1 MKAIHKDVN
10 SEVLQKKLRVQA
22 INCVVHSF
30 YHAHHLI
37 TIGNGFGGEVFRK
50 FATMRP
56 LSRSVLFALICMF
69 LTGTFI
75 QCAAQAPDTSAPKVV
90 QVSGMTIDGDS
101 LFAIPFVA
109 IVIKGSQRGVYS
121 TGSGYYSIVAEEND
135 TLEFYSLGYKTG
147 VYILPDTFTLSS
159 VNHVQTLKMDT
170 VLMSEM
176 VVYPWPS
183 REQFKNSFLALD
195 IPNDDME
202 RARMN
207 LAQQRMI
214 AAATAVNAD
223 GQGAYR
229 NAVTQ
234 RTDKNYYAGQYQP
247 NNLLNPVAWSKFI
260 QSVRKK

>member
-1 MKAIHKDVN
+1 M
-10 SEVLQKKLRVQA
+10 QA
-22 INCVVHSF
+22 TDQLWSDRNNLLTCTIKSTLGSF
-30 YHAHHLI
+30 IAAKQYGRTRQL
-37 TIGNGFGGEVFRK
+37 FCK
-50 FATMRP
+50 FAHMINLHKP
-56 LSRSVLFALICMF
+56 IAFVLFCLF
-69 LTGTFI
+69 LFGWTHECT
-75 QCAAQAPDTSAPKVV
+75 AQTPDTTVRKVV
-90 QVSGMTIDGDS
+90 QVSGMTIDADS
-101 LFAIPFVA
+101 LFPIPFVA
-109 IVIKGSQRGVYS
+109 IVIKGTSRGVYS

-147 VYILPDTFTLSS
+147 VYVLPDTFTVSQ

-170 VLMSEM
+170 ILMSEM

-207 LAQQRMI
+207 LAQQRMM
-214 AAATAVNAD
+214 AAATSVSAD

>member
-1 MKAIHKDVN
+1 MSFKRAHWNDFRRQLFRRFADMN
-10 SEVLQKKLRVQA
+10 SLYKS
-22 INCVVHSF
+22 VV
-30 YHAHHLI
+30 
-37 TIGNGFGGEVFRK
+37 
-50 FATMRP
+50 
-56 LSRSVLFALICMF
+56 FALLCMVIF
-69 LTGTFI
+69 ASANNCL
-75 QCAAQAPDTSAPKVV
+75 AQTPDTSARKVV
-90 QVSGMTIDGDS
+90 QVSGMTIDADS
-101 LFAIPFVA
+101 LFPIPFVA
-109 IVIKGSQRGVYS
+109 IVIKGTARGVYS
-121 TGSGYYSIVAEEND
+121 TGSGYYSIVAQEND

-147 VYILPDTFTLSS
+147 TYILPDTFTVSQ

-170 VLMSEM
+170 VLLAEM

-207 LAQQRMI
+207 LAQQRMM
-214 AAATAVNAD
+214 AAATSVNAD